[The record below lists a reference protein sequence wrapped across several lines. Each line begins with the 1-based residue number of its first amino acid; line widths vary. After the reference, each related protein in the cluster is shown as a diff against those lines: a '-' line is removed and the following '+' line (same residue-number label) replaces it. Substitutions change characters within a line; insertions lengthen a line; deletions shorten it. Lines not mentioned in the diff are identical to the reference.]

1 MTLLRAREWQTR
13 YRYVSHLSPVF
24 RWNHGRKRCCS
35 PPNKR
40 TSAVLSGRTITREA
54 RGSWIVDRG
63 SRIGD
68 DCAQLSAAKECV
80 ADAFSSS
87 DFASRWETTHFSSQD
102 WNFISLPRS
111 WRGST
116 THLWLPL
123 QRLWVSNENACR
135 AASVRGRCA
144 FRWYR
149 NRWSTE
155 SNVTDYYWYSRD
167 WSWHMRYGFFEND
180 EWILSLN

>member
-1 MTLLRAREWQTR
+1 MANPVPLR
-13 YRYVSHLSPVF
+13 LSPF
-24 RWNHGRKRCCS
+24 TRFSLKSRS
-35 PPNKR
+35 E
-40 TSAVLSGRTITREA
+40 AVLLAPEQTYFRRVIRA
-54 RGSWIVDRG
+54 NNRQRGPRIVDRG